1 MTKLVDYYFS
11 PTSPWTYLGHQRFAE
26 IARRHGAGVNVKP
39 VDYGRIFPVSGG
51 LPLKQRAAQRQAY
64 RFMELRR
71 FREQLGVPLNLEPK
85 HFPTGADPAALAII
99 AAGAHDGAAAAMK
112 LARAALRACWAEE
125 RDIAD
130 AATLAAIVRAEGLDP
145 GAILGDAAL
154 AAAKAKYEG
163 YTQEAIERG
172 VFGAPTYAIDDE
184 LFWGQDRLEFV
195 DRKLGR

>member
-1 MTKLVDYYFS
+1 
-11 PTSPWTYLGHQRFAE
+11 
-26 IARRHGAGVNVKP
+26 
-39 VDYGRIFPVSGG
+39 
-51 LPLKQRAAQRQAY
+51 
-64 RFMELRR
+64 
-71 FREQLGVPLNLEPK
+71 
-85 HFPTGADPAALAII
+85 
-99 AAGAHDGAAAAMK
+99 MK

-154 AAAKAKYEG
+154 AAAKAKYEA

>member
-71 FREQLGVPLNLEPK
+71 FREQLGVPSTSSRSTSRPGRTRRRSPSSPRE
-85 HFPTGADPAALAII
+85 HTT
-99 AAGAHDGAAAAMK
+99 
-112 LARAALRACWAEE
+112 ARPR
-125 RDIAD
+125 R
-130 AATLAAIVRAEGLDP
+130 
-145 GAILGDAAL
+145 
-154 AAAKAKYEG
+154 
-163 YTQEAIERG
+163 
-172 VFGAPTYAIDDE
+172 
-184 LFWGQDRLEFV
+184 
-195 DRKLGR
+195 